1 MQQERD
7 SLFKK
12 PEPQIMQ
19 QKASLQENTLIS
31 IENRDDIAKQT
42 ARRLEEMQ
50 RSRASV
56 IPIPRV
62 QDEEEMIA
70 TDSQPIF
77 QAPQSVSQNQ
87 SINVVF
93 HSQHSERKPG
103 QEWWDKI
110 WNVPELHSMAM
121 AVSLQVPYFCVETKR
136 RTGMRR
142 LLVKILDVQDLNKN
156 KSWILTPS
164 QTKIESV
171 CEFMVDSEIEDKD
184 RNVWSYHFKPVDENN
199 WIWNRKT
206 ERVHVQLIPVGIGH
220 FWNDDEISS
229 WSIVIKWS
237 RQ

>member
-1 MQQERD
+1 MQRMQKERD
-7 SLFKK
+7 SLFKR
-12 PEPQIMQ
+12 PEQIMTESVQ
-19 QKASLQENTLIS
+19 PPVSTQDNTLVS
-31 IENRDDIAKQT
+31 VENRDDIAKDT

-50 RSRASV
+50 RSRAVV
-56 IPIPRV
+56 IPIPRA
-62 QDEEEMIA
+62 QEEVVDVDIP
-70 TDSQPIF
+70 TTHLIT
-77 QAPQSVSQNQ
+77 QNQ

-110 WNVPELHSMAM
+110 WTVPELHTMAM
-121 AVSLQVPYFCVETKR
+121 AATLQVPYFCVETTR

-142 LLVKILDVQDLNKN
+142 LLVKILDVQDMNKN

-164 QTKIESV
+164 QTKVESV
-171 CEFMVDSEIEDKD
+171 CEFMIDSEIQDVD
-184 RNVWSYHFKPVDENN
+184 RNVWSYHFKPVDSNE

-206 ERVHVQLIPVGIGH
+206 ERVHLQLIPVGIGH